1 MIDLAEILLKN
12 NIVELNE
19 NTVKQ
24 SKEKDANDTVE
35 GHGRYICYLGV
46 WRSISGKIYRHTFFY
61 QILIT

>member
-24 SKEKDANDTVE
+24 NKEKDANDTVE
-35 GHGRYICYLGV
+35 VHGRYICYLGV
-46 WRSISGKIYRHTFFY
+46 
-61 QILIT
+61 

>member
-35 GHGRYICYLGV
+35 VHGRYICYLEV
-46 WRSISGKIYRHTFFY
+46 
-61 QILIT
+61 

>member
-24 SKEKDANDTVE
+24 NIEKDANDKVE
-35 GHGRYICYLGV
+35 VHGRYICYLRV
-46 WRSISGKIYRHTFFY
+46 
-61 QILIT
+61 

>member
-24 SKEKDANDTVE
+24 SKEKDANDTV
-35 GHGRYICYLGV
+35 GVNGRYICYLGV
-46 WRSISGKIYRHTFFY
+46 
-61 QILIT
+61 